1 MIESGSFVADVS
13 ATTWEQTGNRFF
25 QGRVRILRT
34 CGLPGCKPP
43 GALKSEQ
50 L

>member
-13 ATTWEQTGNRFF
+13 ATTWEQNRKPIF
-25 QGRVRILRT
+25 QGRVRMLRT
-34 CGLPGCKPP
+34 CGLPDATT

>member
-25 QGRVRILRT
+25 RAEFES
-34 CGLPGCKPP
+34 CGPADYLDATT